1 MVEDFFNKKYFEE
14 FFLSH
19 LSFKMG
25 GGRDKIKP
33 IVYWNVYS
41 KEVDSIISKCL
52 SGNFNFSPYNEHLV
66 SKGSKSLPRVISIPI
81 VRDRWVLGVL
91 NQYLS
96 ELFPECVNHHTPNSY
111 IKDIQHFIEEHKGKQ
126 IQFFKSD
133 FEKFYDNINQDVL
146 LSKLKSKIQDI
157 HILDLIRKAI
167 QTPTYSDK
175 KDKKG
180 PNLKGVPQGLAISN
194 ILAAIYMYDFDR
206 FMESE
211 TADGIYKRYV
221 DDILVFMTSVD
232 GLNSRMT
239 KFNEEQKLEL
249 KFSDSKTV
257 FGDFQGAKVDYIG
270 FIISEQCI
278 SPRSKNIDSFLNRL
292 ASKCTKFR
300 TLYEHKHLRP
310 PFIEK
315 DEVLKSYY
323 IEELNM
329 QISGIKIE
337 NHLYGWMPYFQAIT
351 DLSLLYRIDK
361 IIKKKYL
368 KPFGAD
374 VTDKVNSIV
383 TSYYSI
389 IQHNGKHLTFDY
401 DAIKSPT
408 QMQFYLTRR
417 GLLQPERKYTIRQIE
432 SMFVAH
438 KEKVKRKTQKNIGYS
453 N

>member
-1 MVEDFFNKKYFEE
+1 MVEEFFNKEYFEE

-33 IVYWNVYS
+33 IVYWNVYRN
-41 KEVDSIISKCL
+41 EVDSIITKCL
-52 SGNFNFSPYNEHLV
+52 TGTFNFSSYNEHLV

-96 ELFPECVNHHTPNSY
+96 ALFPECVNHHTPNSY
-111 IKDIQHFIEEHKGKQ
+111 IKDIQHFIEEHRGENFQ
-126 IQFFKSD
+126 YFKSD

-146 LSKLKSKIQDI
+146 LHKLRARIHDK
-157 HILDLIRKAI
+157 HILNLIRKAI

-180 PNLKGVPQGLAISN
+180 TNLKGVPQGLAISN
-194 ILAAIYMYDFDR
+194 ILAAIYMYDFDQFIYR
-206 FMESE
+206 E
-211 TADGIYKRYV
+211 TEGGVYKRYV
-221 DDILVFMTSVD
+221 DDILVLMPSVD
-232 GLNSRMT
+232 GLDTRM
-239 KFNEEQKLEL
+239 KKIIDEQQLDL
-249 KFSDSKTV
+249 KFSDTKTV
-257 FGDFQGAKVDYIG
+257 YGDFHDANIDYIG

-278 SPRSKNIDSFLNRL
+278 SPRPKNIDSFLNRL

-300 TLYEHKHLRP
+300 TLYNHKYLRP
-310 PFIEK
+310 LFIEK
-315 DEVLKSYY
+315 DEDLKAYY

-329 QISGIKIE
+329 QISGIKID

-389 IQHNGKHLTFDY
+389 IQHNGKHMTFDY
-401 DAIKSPT
+401 DAIESPT
-408 QMQFYLTRR
+408 QKQFYLTRR
-417 GLLQPERKYTIRQIE
+417 GLLQSERKYTISQIE
-432 SMFVAH
+432 TMFDAH